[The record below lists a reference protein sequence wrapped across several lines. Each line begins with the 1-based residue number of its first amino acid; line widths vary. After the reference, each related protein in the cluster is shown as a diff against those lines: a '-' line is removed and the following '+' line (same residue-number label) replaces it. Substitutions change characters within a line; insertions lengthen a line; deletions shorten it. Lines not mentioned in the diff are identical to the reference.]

1 MGFGFWILGLGFRG
15 LGRGRPGV
23 PGGPGGLCGR
33 GRRGLRSLFGDLR
46 SYTDKKRNK
55 YICIHNPCDTQQELL
70 AIPMAKVPPPVCVCA
85 RVCVRVCVRACVHAC
100 VRACVRAWVCV
111 CVSLCLCRGCSCR
124 GRSGFIG

>member
-85 RVCVRVCVRACVHAC
+85 RGVCAC
-100 VRACVRAWVCV
+100 VRACVRACVCV
-111 CVSLCLCRGCSCR
+111 CVSVSV
-124 GRSGFIG
+124 SGLFV